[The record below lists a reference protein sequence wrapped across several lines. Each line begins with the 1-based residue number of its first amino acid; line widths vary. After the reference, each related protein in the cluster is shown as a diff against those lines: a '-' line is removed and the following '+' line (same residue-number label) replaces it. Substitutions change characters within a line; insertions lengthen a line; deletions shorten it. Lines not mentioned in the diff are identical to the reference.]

1 MYVYAQPLHAN
12 AADLFASILS
22 VSAAGSQWKEMPQPP
37 NSMNRGLPPGGNGPP
52 GGVPGP
58 GGRMMPMGGSKEPWG
73 SNQMPPPNRMGGGGG
88 GGGGWGDE
96 PPSQAGASSGWGDV
110 DPMKREAT
118 GWGGN
123 SMDGGGGG
131 GGPQWKQQQRG
142 GLGGGPIRQSPN
154 WDDHPQQG
162 GVGGPLDGPV
172 GGWGGQGKNEPM
184 PNMHN
189 KMGGGGPGGPVGPA
203 ASVSK
208 EAIWSSKQFRILC
221 DMGYRKDDVEAALRS
236 CGCRLDDA
244 LEMLAHRGMPQVRQM
259 PPDHPYASPG
269 DQPDGG
275 NFISFPY
282 YFTTLVVRYC
292 IGIAPHKY

>member
-1 MYVYAQPLHAN
+1 
-12 AADLFASILS
+12 
-22 VSAAGSQWKEMPQPP
+22 
-37 NSMNRGLPPGGNGPP
+37 MNRGVPPGGNGPP

-73 SNQMPPPNRMGGGGG
+73 SQMPPPNRMGGGGG
-88 GGGGWGDE
+88 WGDE
-96 PPSQAGASSGWGDV
+96 PPSKAGSSGWGDV

-123 SMDGGGGG
+123 SMDGGPGGAG
-131 GGPQWKQQQRG
+131 GGPQWKQQRG

-154 WDDHPQQG
+154 WDDHPQG
-162 GVGGPLDGPV
+162 GGPLEGPV
-172 GGWGGQGKNEPM
+172 GGWGQGKNEPM
-184 PNMHN
+184 GPNMHN
-189 KMGGGGPGGPVGPA
+189 KMGVGGGGPVGGPA

-282 YFTTLVVRYC
+282 YFTTLVVRY
-292 IGIAPHKY
+292 